1 VSLRFTIIMRKI
13 ETEMVNAVKAG
24 RDWHCANTS
33 VDVTDHGIVVRLHG
47 NKIAR
52 LDTEAHVLWVTDA
65 GWQTSTTK
73 SRLNA
78 LLQGVTGGRASI
90 YQKAYVW
97 HLVRGLDATEA
108 YTVEMD
114 RNDEYAVSL

>member
-1 VSLRFTIIMRKI
+1 MRKI
-13 ETEMVNAVKAG
+13 ESAMVAAVNAG
-24 RDWHCANTS
+24 RDWHSGNTS

-52 LDTEAHVLWVTDA
+52 LDREAQVLWVTDA

-97 HLVRGLDATEA
+97 HLMRGLDATEP

-114 RNDEYAVSL
+114 RRVEYAVSL